1 MWGMMAALL
10 AVFDILPP
18 VDEKGQ
24 PVKLTCNMLNGV
36 VS

>member
-1 MWGMMAALL
+1 MMAAIL
-10 AVFDILPP
+10 AAFDVLPP

-24 PVKLTCNMLNGV
+24 PVELTCNMLNGI